1 MGKVLLVLLIVVAAV
16 VVLTAAV
23 NAVLMLLQLKFIEK
37 NVKSVKYENQLRP
50 LYDKNSGAAVFT
62 TDGDFS
68 VMQLTDVHIGGGW
81 MSFNKD
87 RKAIEAVSAM
97 ITAEKPD
104 LVAVTGDIAYPVPFQ
119 AGTFNNRI
127 PAKIFGRLMEKLG
140 VYWAPVLGNHDTEA
154 YACFNRAYIGR
165 YYEEHRYSKNH
176 SDKYCLFKSG
186 DKSLHG
192 VGNYV
197 VQVKNTSGVITQC
210 LFFMDTGSY
219 VDNDFFG
226 IFWRYDGMHQN
237 QIDWYEKQ
245 LKDFEKYNSKLGA
258 GVPKSLMFFHIPI
271 AQYKEAWNQYREN
284 GFSDTEE
291 VKRFYGEVGEKGGV
305 FPSLHPD
312 KVFETICRLGSTK
325 GTFCGHDHLNNFS
338 MDYKGIRLTY
348 GLTVDY
354 LAYVGIK
361 NYGFQRG
368 CTMIDIRPD
377 GSFDCKSENYYQE
390 KYGNADC
397 GSVTMEHYYPNVE
410 RPV

>member
-16 VVLTAAV
+16 AIVTAAV
-23 NAVLMLLQLKFIEK
+23 NFVLMILQLGFIEK
-37 NVKSVKYENQLRP
+37 NVKRVKYEDQLKP
-50 LYDKNSGAAVFT
+50 SHDKESDAAVFT
-62 TDGDFS
+62 TDGDFR

-81 MSFNKD
+81 MSFGKD
-87 RKAIEAVSAM
+87 RKAIEAVVSM
-97 ITAEKPD
+97 VTEEKPD

-119 AGTFNNRI
+119 SGTFNNRI
-127 PAKIFGRLMEKLG
+127 PARIFGRLMEKLG

-154 YACFNRAYIGR
+154 YAYFSRRYIGR

-186 DKSLHG
+186 DNSIDG
-192 VGNYV
+192 VGNYA
-197 VQVKNTSGVITQC
+197 VQVRNNLGVITQC

-219 VDNDFFG
+219 VDYDIFG

-245 LKDFEKYNSKLGA
+245 LRNFEKYNMRLGA
-258 GVPKSLMFFHIPI
+258 EMPKSLMFFHIPI
-271 AQYKEAWNQYREN
+271 AQYKEAWEQYRKN
-284 GFSDTEE
+284 GFSDTPD

-338 MDYKGIRLTY
+338 LDYKGVRLTY

-361 NYGFQRG
+361 KYGFQRG
-368 CTMIDIRPD
+368 CTMINLRPD
-377 GSFDCKSENYYQE
+377 GSFDCVSENYYQK
-390 KYGNADC
+390 KYCSADC

-410 RPV
+410 RPS